1 MSTGY
6 LQVYRQQG
14 FVSIGLVTKDN
25 DGAPV
30 APDAGPTADFFRADP
45 ADGTVALD
53 LAIGTNGVLTL
64 AAVAGSPFLFQAGL
78 DLSTALF
85 EQYEVII
92 SYAFGAGAGTAV
104 QHIQLIVSNL
114 NQLQFNSTSVTV
126 ASVGT
131 TFKAPN
137 PTVP

>member
-25 DGAPV
+25 DGSPV
-30 APDAGPTADFFRADP
+30 APDADPVAEFFRIDP
-45 ADGTVALD
+45 TTGLAAKD
-53 LAIGTNGVLTL
+53 LAVGTLGDLTL
-64 AAVAGSPFLFQAGL
+64 SLAPGATFLFQGGL

-85 EQYEVII
+85 EQYEVVI
-92 SYAFGAGAGTAV
+92 SYAYGGGADTAV
-104 QHIQLIVSNL
+104 QHLQLIISNL
-114 NQLQFNSTSVTV
+114 DQLLFESSSVTAV
-126 ASVGT
+126 SPGT

>member
-14 FVSIGLVTKDN
+14 FTSIGLVTKDN

-30 APDAGPTADFFRADP
+30 APDAGPVAAFFRINP
-45 ADGTVALD
+45 ADGTAAKDTAV
-53 LAIGTNGVLTL
+53 GTLGDLTL

-85 EQYEVII
+85 EQYEVVI
-92 SYAFGAGAGTAV
+92 SYSFGGGAGTAV
-104 QHIQLIVSNL
+104 QHLQLIVSNL
-114 NQLQFNSTSVTV
+114 DQIQFSSSGVTV
-126 ASVGT
+126 AQPGT
-131 TFKAPN
+131 TFKAPT